1 MSTRFI
7 HKHIFLNLQ
16 ARRHVEEKQLQ
27 QDKQRQAREQHVS
40 HPLFRCTVS
49 HKPFSLS
56 ALKALTLMQ
65 SITAMLPL

>member
-16 ARRHVEEKQLQ
+16 ARRHVEEQQLQ

-49 HKPFSLS
+49 H
-56 ALKALTLMQ
+56 
-65 SITAMLPL
+65 

>member
-16 ARRHVEEKQLQ
+16 ARRLIEEQQLQ

-40 HPLFRCTVS
+40 HAPHIPSFDAQFPTS
-49 HKPFSLS
+49 HLAKL
-56 ALKALTLMQ
+56 L
-65 SITAMLPL
+65 